1 MRYLIEIL
9 PQEELRSCV
18 ISYCRHR
25 DRRLPIDKSNHRRS
39 MISDSILKWLLKE
52 LENIHESKYHRH
64 YAPVGLQ
71 LAYKEMLKNLAKE
84 QENE

>member
-39 MISDSILKWLLKE
+39 MISDSTLKWLLKE
-52 LENIHESKYHRH
+52 LENIHESKYHKAKKVCQEAKQEQKRLFD
-64 YAPVGLQ
+64 PR
-71 LAYKEMLKNLAKE
+71 AY
-84 QENE
+84 